1 MINSKPKRRKNSVEL
16 PPPLRNLE
24 FIGHHEDHS
33 ILLGDFGDAKITAK
47 GNFNLSGIVLCRK
60 STLEIFM
67 EGSGT
72 VALNGHCKTL
82 LIHNL
87 SGDCTLNLTDLAC
100 RKVRCLSATGKSTIL
115 FGRTRVIEELV
126 LENDAYVRYPNR
138 AVIHNYSISGNA
150 RLEKIVE
157 AA

>member
-1 MINSKPKRRKNSVEL
+1 MINAKPKRRKSWAVIE
-16 PPPLRNLE
+16 PPQRNLE
-24 FIGHHEDHS
+24 FIGHHENHS

-47 GNFNLSGIVLCRK
+47 GTFNLSGIVLCRK
-60 STLEIFM
+60 STLEIFL
-67 EGSGT
+67 EGNGT
-72 VALNGHCKTL
+72 VSLNGHCKTL

-126 LENDAYVRYPNR
+126 LENEAYVRYPNR
-138 AVIHNYSISGNA
+138 AVIHHYSISGNA